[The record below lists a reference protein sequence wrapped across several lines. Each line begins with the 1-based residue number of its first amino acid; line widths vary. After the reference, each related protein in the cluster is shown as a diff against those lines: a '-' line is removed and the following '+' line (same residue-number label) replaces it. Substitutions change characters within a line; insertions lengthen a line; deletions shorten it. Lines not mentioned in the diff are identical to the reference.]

1 MNRMGWIA
9 GCLVGI
15 ALGAMAD
22 EQAPPP
28 PKAAMLHGRAGGLE
42 KGGDLMMLMRPAV
55 IKQLDLS
62 AEQQARIAEVSAVSS
77 NEIGLLRTKML
88 ALAAQQVKLMGAES
102 VDEAAVLKLAGEIGD
117 VRKSMSIVQ
126 IKQMLAAHKLMTPE
140 QRQKMRGMMKK
151 LMDRHEGDQPGLA
164 GKRDRKGG
172 VGNNRPALPPP
183 PAE

>member
-1 MNRMGWIA
+1 MKRMGWIA
-9 GCLVGI
+9 GCLVGM

-22 EQAPPP
+22 EQAPP

-62 AEQQARIAEVSAVSS
+62 AEQQAQIAAVSAASS
-77 NEIGLLRTKML
+77 NEISALRTKML
-88 ALAAQQVKLMGAES
+88 ALAGQQAKLMGAES

-126 IKQMLAAHKLMTPE
+126 IKQMLAAHKIMTPE
-140 QRQKMRGMMKK
+140 QRQKLRGMMKK
-151 LMDRHEGDQPGLA
+151 MMDRPEGDRPGFA

-172 VGNNRPALPPP
+172 EGNDRPALPPP
-183 PAE
+183 PAQ